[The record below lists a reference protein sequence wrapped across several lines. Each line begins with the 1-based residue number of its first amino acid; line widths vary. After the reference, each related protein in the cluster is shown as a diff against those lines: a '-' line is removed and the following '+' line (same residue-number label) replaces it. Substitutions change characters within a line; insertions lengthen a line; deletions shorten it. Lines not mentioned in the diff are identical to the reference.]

1 MGSEEQWNVAESALR
16 EALEESG
23 TPFTVNPG
31 DGAFYGPKIDFH
43 LEDCIGRTWQCGTI
57 QLDFQMPE
65 KFDLNYIGS
74 DGAQHRPVM
83 LHRTIY
89 GSLERFMGILIENFA
104 GAFPFWLA
112 PTQVK
117 LLPIA
122 SDFFPYAKKVQELLL
137 EHDIRTE
144 VDVRDEKLGKKIR
157 DAQVL
162 KMPYMVVIGEKEVAN
177 GAVAPRCRTKG
188 DLGSMS
194 IDDLISLLDSE
205 YRPEIRRV

>member
-1 MGSEEQWNVAESALR
+1 VEYRRKRLK

-23 TPFTVNPG
+23 TTFTVNRG
-31 DGAFYGPKIDFH
+31 RR
-43 LEDCIGRTWQCGTI
+43 LLRTEDRLPSRGLHRPTWQCGTI

-65 KFDLNYIGS
+65 KFDLNYIGA

-117 LLPIA
+117 LLPSRPI
-122 SDFFPYAKKVQELLL
+122 SFPTRKGQEALG

-144 VDVRDEKLGKKIR
+144 VDARDEKLGKKIR
-157 DAQVL
+157 DAQVQ
-162 KMPYMVVIGEKEVAN
+162 KVPYMVVIGEKEAS
-177 GAVAPRCRTKG
+177 GGSVAPRCRTKG
-188 DLGSMS
+188 DLGNMS
-194 IDDLISLLDSE
+194 SSPSGTSGQRVQAGDQEAIAE
-205 YRPEIRRV
+205 PETSY